1 MSAITNISSYKFAR
15 LSHLKPLRES
25 LLRDCRELGVKGTIL
40 LSEEGINLFLAAPAD
55 SIEAILAK
63 IRAVPGL
70 EKLAAK
76 YSESDHQPFT
86 RMLVKIKKEIIAFGV
101 PDLDYTA
108 YEHQKLAPREVK
120 KWLDENRDCIFLDT
134 RNDYEV
140 QLGTFKNAVHFDLKT
155 FREVPKLAESF
166 PEEWK
171 TRPVISFCTGGI
183 RCEKAGPFLEK
194 IGFQQIYQ
202 IDGGILKYFEECGG
216 EHYEGDCF
224 VFDHRV
230 GLDPSLHESEV
241 IKCFACQSPLTAAE
255 QDDPRYSFGK
265 SCPYCHMP
273 AEEARRRNIHE
284 RHEAIKQATTPL
296 PGSASYDNYRPVKVP
311 AHLHG
316 ATLQEFLSGI
326 LPHINTAEWVTRIAE
341 GRFFDRDRNP
351 VFADHR
357 VKAGDR
363 YYQRL
368 EATVEPDINPDIK
381 ILYEDEAII
390 VIYKPAPLPMHPCG
404 RFNRNTL
411 QHIMALVYSPNSPRP
426 AHRLDANTSGV
437 LVLSRTRHFAGLLQP
452 QFERG
457 EIKKEY
463 LARVQG
469 HPPED
474 FFVNE
479 APISTTSGDVGS
491 RCIDFENGMP
501 SRTEFQVLQRFG
513 DGTSLLLVRPLTGRT
528 NQIRVHLWHLGW
540 PILGDTVYL
549 PELKIGDVQT
559 IAPDDLP
566 MCLFAYKI
574 TFRHPMN
581 DQMMT
586 VAAEP
591 PEWARLETAAL

>member
-1 MSAITNISSYKFAR
+1 
-15 LSHLKPLRES
+15 
-25 LLRDCRELGVKGTIL
+25 
-40 LSEEGINLFLAAPAD
+40 
-55 SIEAILAK
+55 
-63 IRAVPGL
+63 
-70 EKLAAK
+70 
-76 YSESDHQPFT
+76 
-86 RMLVKIKKEIIAFGV
+86 
-101 PDLDYTA
+101 
-108 YEHQKLAPREVK
+108 
-120 KWLDENRDCIFLDT
+120 
-134 RNDYEV
+134 
-140 QLGTFKNAVHFDLKT
+140 
-155 FREVPKLAESF
+155 
-166 PEEWK
+166 
-171 TRPVISFCTGGI
+171 
-183 RCEKAGPFLEK
+183 
-194 IGFQQIYQ
+194 
-202 IDGGILKYFEECGG
+202 
-216 EHYEGDCF
+216 
-224 VFDHRV
+224 
-230 GLDPSLHESEV
+230 
-241 IKCFACQSPLTAAE
+241 
-255 QDDPRYSFGK
+255 
-265 SCPYCHMP
+265 
-273 AEEARRRNIHE
+273 
-284 RHEAIKQATTPL
+284 
-296 PGSASYDNYRPVKVP
+296 
-311 AHLHG
+311 
-316 ATLQEFLSGI
+316 
-326 LPHINTAEWVTRIAE
+326 
-341 GRFFDRDRNP
+341 
-351 VFADHR
+351 
-357 VKAGDR
+357 
-363 YYQRL
+363 
-368 EATVEPDINPDIK
+368 
-381 ILYEDEAII
+381 
-390 VIYKPAPLPMHPCG
+390 MHPCG

-586 VAAEP
+586 FAAEP